1 VRRRISTVQ
10 LPRGTYGTASPML
23 IIVDAPLATVLF
35 NQAKL
40 QFKTF
45 ASTALDE
52 QDLLR

>member
-23 IIVDAPLATVLF
+23 IIVDAPLATVLS
-35 NQAKL
+35 ASKL
-40 QFKTF
+40 FKTF

-52 QDLLR
+52 QALLR